1 MSLEISYNTGWDD
14 TRAFSGNTWVAQTF
28 TTIGA
33 FLIEKVSF
41 QFFNGGDPGIL
52 TAELYAVD
60 GESKPTGSVLASG
73 TTNASTVPGWPGEWR
88 EIIFSVPYSLEATT
102 KYAIVLKVPSS
113 GLLYFQDTSGD
124 YAGGGRLIS
133 PNGGVSWNAED
144 AGDLMFEIYSVDVP
158 APTKATDPT
167 PAEDG
172 TNISLD
178 TNLSWT
184 KEATATSIV
193 YLDIKSENNPP
204 VTKVVDDE
212 DVESYN
218 PASDL
223 EPETTYVWRVDT
235 KNLARTTTGDQ
246 WEFTTR
252 SSETVLSFE
261 RGQSGINLGIGRGII

>member
-14 TRAFSGNTWVAQTF
+14 TRGFSGNTWVAQTF

-33 FLIEKVSF
+33 FVLEKVSF
-41 QFFNGGDPGIL
+41 LFFNPATDIL
-52 TAELYAVD
+52 TASLYATD
-60 GESKPTGSVLASG
+60 GNGKPTGAVLTSG
-73 TTNASTVPGWPGEWR
+73 TTDASTIPGMPGEWR
-88 EIIFSVPYSLEATT
+88 DITFNTPYALEAST
-102 KYAIVLKVPSS
+102 KYAIVLTIPSA

-124 YAGGGRLIS
+124 YAGGGRNLS
-133 PNGGVSWNAED
+133 LNGGISWSGED
-144 AGDLMFEIYSVDVP
+144 GGDLMFEIYSLDMP

-235 KNLARTTTGDQ
+235 KNLAGTTTGDQ